1 MKRTESNTYP
11 AQTQSL
17 QGVLLVNYDV
27 QEVVKDDIVMYNYAQ
42 DRLQQDA
49 PESDVIKAIKVGTEY
64 WEKQRKNT
72 TLAELVIE
80 ANTIAYDAD
89 GRSIG
94 NMASVLS
101 VASSKFNRAIASGT
115 PIDVAYKAI
124 YIDTLIGW
132 KTFDNS
138 ISMVNAEDITTA
150 LETSMLRVAEVIGA
164 KQDY

>member
-72 TLAELVIE
+72 TLDKLVVATDTVPFD
-80 ANTIAYDAD
+80 ANGISVTYMSSVLALANFKMIQMLASGSSVTDAYNNVYKTLISWRNADNVVSEVEVETIALALEK
-89 GRSIG
+89 SMLEIG
-94 NMASVLS
+94 NIKTG
-101 VASSKFNRAIASGT
+101 SSS
-115 PIDVAYKAI
+115 
-124 YIDTLIGW
+124 L
-132 KTFDNS
+132 
-138 ISMVNAEDITTA
+138 
-150 LETSMLRVAEVIGA
+150 
-164 KQDY
+164 